1 MADPGTALDLK
12 PNRRQPERNSMNSMR
27 CRPAFIVALTLAI
40 LTTTIFGTARAAD
53 LSEAELAEMLYRNCV
68 PNGYDRSPELY
79 LVYYP
84 DVLTSSGP
92 DTGFACSHGF
102 PWEDD
107 TRVPLIF
114 FGRGI
119 RKGVVQTAPASLED
133 ITPTLARLVGVH
145 PPETSNGRALTESLL
160 RPWQRISAHGR
171 HRRRPAAPRA
181 AVVFTLDQCRADYLT
196 NPDICPAFEFTRSVL
211 MRRGAS
217 YAEARLS
224 YAGSRTAVSH
234 AVIGTGATPGVNGII
249 GNNIR
254 IGDAFPLAFNDN
266 PRHSMEMFNLLCP
279 TLADAMDLS
288 LGNRPIVISMSPYG
302 RAALGMAGHGAAY
315 QPESDKDVVLKLA
328 RDTGLPYTNREF
340 FDLPSGLIWSDNNP
354 IRIDQWLAAN
364 YGVDLHSDPWTQ
376 NTVIVDRSPYA
387 PRRRNKITGPQG
399 LFPDGTPFAFSH
411 AAVTPGQEPPASTVQ
426 LWDPAVG
433 YPGNS
438 YFEDTMY
445 TPYYTL
451 WATDMLLLAMD
462 REGVGRDGVADLV
475 YYNFKCLDK
484 LGHRYGVNS
493 PELYTYLYTV
503 DYCLRKIKCFLDR
516 RIGPDGYVMVV
527 TADHGAHNAYD
538 DRILYNRDLFD
549 AIENEFGTDVI
560 LNDPDQ
566 GAPFDDMIYLD
577 RDLLDTRGKT
587 PSDVALFVEH
597 AFPDYVYRAF
607 AIDTIFANI
616 PSTAPPG
623 RQSRP

>member
-1 MADPGTALDLK
+1 
-12 PNRRQPERNSMNSMR
+12 MNSMR
-27 CRPAFIVALTLAI
+27 CKPAFIVALALAI
-40 LTTTIFGTARAAD
+40 LTTTIFGAAQAAD
-53 LSEAELAEMLYRNCV
+53 LPEAELAEMLYRNCV

-84 DVLTSSGP
+84 DVLTSSHQ

-119 RKGVVQTAPASLED
+119 RKGVVQKASASLED

-160 RPWQRISAHGR
+160 RPWRRISAHGI
-171 HRRRPAAPRA
+171 HSRRPGAPRA
-181 AVVFTLDQCRADYLT
+181 VVVFTLDQCRADYLT
-196 NPDICPAFEFTRSVL
+196 NPDISPAFEFTRSVL

-217 YAEARLS
+217 YPEARLS

-234 AVIGTGATPGVNGII
+234 AVIGTGATPGINGII

-266 PRHSMEMFNLLCP
+266 PRHSMEMINLLSP

-328 RDTGLPYTNREF
+328 RDTGLPYTNPEY
-340 FDLPSGLIWSDNNP
+340 FDLPPSLTWSDDNP

-376 NTVIVDRSPYA
+376 STVIVDHSPYA
-387 PRRRNKITGPQG
+387 PQRRNMITGPQG
-399 LFPDGTPFAFSH
+399 LFPDGTPFDFSH
-411 AAVTPGQEPPASTVQ
+411 AAVTPGQDPPASTVQ

-438 YFEDTMY
+438 YFEETMY

-549 AIENEFGTDVI
+549 AIEDEFGTDVI

-587 PSDVALFVEH
+587 PSDVASFVEQ
-597 AFPDYVYRAF
+597 AFPDFVYRAF
-607 AIDTIFANI
+607 AIDTIF
-616 PSTAPPG
+616 G
-623 RQSRP
+623 Q